1 MNRRFL
7 ILIALCI
14 FVAGAA
20 FGQASAGTGSIS
32 GAVTDPSGAVVPQA
46 SVTVR
51 NVDTN
56 VARTLQSNEAGR
68 YEVVALQPGAYEVKA
83 AKAGFASLLRT
94 GITLAVGARTVVDLS
109 LSVSGTAETVTVTG
123 DASAVETDKTEVST
137 VVNMNDMRN
146 LPMNGRRW
154 DAFVLSTPGASND
167 GQYGLISFRGL
178 SGLYNNN
185 MIDGMDNNQAFFSEA
200 KGRTR
205 LSYGVSTEA
214 VREFQVGT
222 SNFSAQYGRSAG
234 GVVNAVTKSGAN
246 DTHGTFFYFIRDDSL
261 NAANS
266 ISAPALRN
274 LGLAP
279 KPKDRRQQFG
289 PSVGGA
295 IKKDKLFYFLS
306 YDQQKR
312 MFPAVI
318 VPYSGTFLTGTGTAP
333 GYSNVVNFYRGML
346 GPQDRQGNQWLGL
359 SRIDWNLSPRNQISS
374 TVNILRWD
382 SPNGIQTAPTHGYH
396 ESGNGSDVVKNE
408 TVITRWNAVVTPN
421 LVSELRFQW
430 GRDFEAQVPNA
441 PGPYVTVTNG
451 LNFGMPNF
459 LPRSAYPDERR
470 WQVSQNLNW
479 LRGRHSLKFGYD
491 FTPVR
496 DTMINL
502 YQGGGEY
509 GFSSLDS
516 FALDCSNPAFPLPLK
531 GCVATPT
538 TGAQGLTGKHYS
550 SFAQQFDTLGLGG
563 STKFSTLD
571 MAFYIEDS
579 FKPAPNFTLNLG
591 LRYDLQTMPKM
602 KANPDLAAT
611 SRVNTDK
618 NNFGPRV
625 GFSWDPF
632 KKQTTVI
639 RAGAGMYY
647 GRTQNSTISNFM
659 TNNGQRFKAYSFI
672 PTTAGSPVFP
682 NVLSEVPTGAAG
694 RPNALFASG
703 DFANPVI
710 YQTELSVEQEVFKNF
725 TLTGVYMA
733 TRGQRMPVFR
743 DTNLF
748 PQSQTATYTVCATPQ
763 VGSSTACSNVDRTFA
778 VPFFSGARPNTNYGY
793 LTIAESVVNTW
804 YHGLVLQARQR
815 FSHGIQLQ
823 AALTVSKAQDNGQS
837 SQTFSSNNQ
846 PLNTFNLR
854 QDYALSDFDQRKRF
868 TMSAVWQPSLGGVNS
883 RAVRGI
889 FGGFQLSGILTLAD
903 GKPYSGGTSGNPTPA
918 GILGGLIGVG
928 GSGRVPFVGRN
939 TFTGPGA
946 VNVDVRL
953 AREFKFT
960 ERFRWQLI
968 VEGFNIV
975 NRVHI
980 TGINGTQYNV
990 RGAVL
995 FPNPAF
1001 QSISST
1007 GTNLFRERQ
1016 YQLGTRFTF

>member
-1016 YQLGTRFTF
+1016 YQLGTRFSF

>member
-7 ILIALCI
+7 ILIALCV
-14 FVAGAA
+14 FVAGVA
-20 FGQASAGTGSIS
+20 FGQASAGTGSIA
-32 GAVTDPSGAVVPQA
+32 GAVIDQSGAVVPQA
-46 SVTVR
+46 DVTVR

-167 GQYGLISFRGL
+167 GQYGLISFRGI
-178 SGLYNNN
+178 SGLYNSN

-234 GVVNAVTKSGAN
+234 GVVNAVTKSGGN
-246 DTHGTFFYFIRDDSL
+246 DTHGTFFYFIRDDAL

-266 ISAPALRN
+266 ISAPALRS
-274 LGLAP
+274 LGLAS

-312 MFPAVI
+312 VFPAVI

-333 GYSNVVNFYRGML
+333 GYSNAVAFYRGML
-346 GPQDRQGNQWLGL
+346 GPQARDGNQWLGL

-441 PGPYVTVTNG
+441 PGPYVAVTNG

-470 WQVSQNLNW
+470 WQLSQNLNW
-479 LRGRHSLKFGYD
+479 LRGRHSLKFGFD
-491 FTPVR
+491 FTPVS

-509 GFSSLDS
+509 GFSSLDF
-516 FALDCSNPAFPLPLK
+516 FAQDCSNPAFPLPLK

-538 TGAQGLTGKHYS
+538 TGAAGITGKHYS

-563 STKFSTLD
+563 STKFTTIDL
-571 MAFYIEDS
+571 AFYIEDS

-591 LRYDLQTMPKM
+591 LRYDVQTMPGM
-602 KANPDLAAT
+602 KGNPDLPAT
-611 SRVNTDK
+611 NRVNADK

-647 GRTQNSTISNFM
+647 GRTQNSTISSFM
-659 TNNGQRFKAYSFI
+659 TANGQRFKAYTFI
-672 PTTAGSPVFP
+672 PTAAGSPVFP
-682 NVLSEVPTGAAG
+682 NILAEVPTGPG
-694 RPNALFASG
+694 VKPNALFASG

-710 YQTELSVEQEVFKNF
+710 YQTEFSIEQEVFKNF

-733 TRGQRMPVFR
+733 TRGQRMPLFR

-763 VGSSTACSNVDRTFA
+763 VGSSTACSNVDRMFA
-778 VPFFSGARPNTNYGY
+778 VPFFSGARPNTNYGV
-793 LTIAESVVNTW
+793 LTIAESVVNMW
-804 YHGLVLQARQR
+804 YHGVVLQAKQR
-815 FSHGIQLQ
+815 FSRGIQLQ
-823 AALTVSKAQDNGQS
+823 ASLTVSKAQDNGQS

-846 PLNTFNLR
+846 PMNPFNMR
-854 QDYALSDFDQRKRF
+854 QDYALSDLDQRKRF
-868 TMSAVWQPSLGGVNS
+868 TMSAVWQPSFSQAGP
-883 RAVRGI
+883 AVRRV
-889 FGGFQLSGILTLAD
+889 FGGFQFSGILALAD

-918 GILGGLIGVG
+918 GILGGLLGVS
-928 GSGRVPFVGRN
+928 GSGRAPFVGRN
-939 TFTGPGA
+939 TFTFPGA
-946 VNVDVRL
+946 ANVDVRL

-980 TGINGTQYNV
+980 TGLNTTQFNV

-995 FPNPAF
+995 FPNPTF